1 MYKHT
6 YYIGQFVGDHTI
18 PKFNKQCMQ
27 QIREIRAIKWMKNNE
42 VLDHI
47 NIHNIERI
55 ELFKNIHNNIS
66 KQY

>member
-6 YYIGQFVGDHTI
+6 YYIGQFAGDHTI

-27 QIREIRAIKWMKNNE
+27 QIREIRAIKWMKYNE

-47 NIHNIERI
+47 NVHNIERI
-55 ELFKNIHNNIS
+55 ELFKNINSNIS